1 MRQATRKHSFDGV
14 YVLLV
19 FGVFAASILLVLF
32 TGAGSYQRLAE
43 RDAKSDGRRVAVQ
56 YVATKLRSNDIAGGI
71 AVAGFSDRAP
81 EIDTLFLRQKLEGT
95 VYCTRIYYYD
105 GAVRELFAAD
115 GEDFSPED
123 GQAVLPATGLSFAE
137 RDGLVT
143 VTAADGDGTVSL
155 TLALRSGEG
164 AAA

>member
-1 MRQATRKHSFDGV
+1 MRQAMRRHPFDGV

-19 FGVFAASILLVLF
+19 FGVFAASILMVLF

-43 RDAKSDGRRVAVQ
+43 RDAKSDSRRVTVQ
-56 YVATKLRSNDIAGGI
+56 YVATKLRSSDAAESVSVG
-71 AVAGFSDRAP
+71 GFSTAHP
-81 EIDTLFLRQKLEGT
+81 EIDTLFLRQELDGA

-115 GEDFSPED
+115 GEDFAPED
-123 GQAVLPATGLSFAE
+123 GEEILPAAGLSFE
-137 RDGLVT
+137 EQDGLLT

-155 TLALRSGEG
+155 TLTLRSGEG